1 MAIPVLI
8 VGHKNPDNDSIS
20 AAVGYAYLK
29 NELMKRTLEQN
40 PEAEEYEYIPA
51 RLGPLP
57 PHLLRRRRAAEPR
70 VQPSRGAALLYLRA
84 TEWPRTENRPRRH
97 RRLEAIRLNRPV
109 APRRAAAPTFPC
121 A

>member
-57 PHLLRRRRAAEPR
+57 QESEAILNRVFSRRARAH
-70 VQPSRGAALLYLRA
+70 QPCSRAHSGRHDH
-84 TEWPRTENRPRRH
+84 RSHRPF
-97 RRLEAIRLNRPV
+97 A
-109 APRRAAAPTFPC
+109 
-121 A
+121 